1 MRFTIRLKDDDYV
14 DLEFDYRRGELY
26 IHSPLPNLTRKQLTK
41 LATTLGWKIH
51 LKITDEIYLP
61 YYYIDN
67 DDSNFNR
74 LLTVCKALSWVIS
87 NK

>member
-14 DLEFDYRRGELY
+14 DLEFDYRRGELC
-26 IHSPLPNLTRKQLTK
+26 IHSPLPNITRKQLTK
-41 LATTLGWKIH
+41 LASTLGWKIH

-61 YYYIDN
+61 SNYN
-67 DDSNFNR
+67 ENNDSNFNR
-74 LLTVCKALSWVIS
+74 LLTVCKSLSWVVS